1 MAEEISNEVNL
12 DLNLGPAPDVS
23 LEPVTDPSA
32 AYWANGTF
40 NGDVEPLR
48 RLWTRHGSRQFDVLS
63 VPAETHSPLIE
74 LSQLMM
80 ASANGAALPAG
91 GGRVSEEEEE
101 EEAKKCENGNKVVE
115 EDNVKEEKRVVEKSV
130 GSDGSF
136 FDCYVCLDLS
146 KDPVV
151 TNCGHLFCWSCLYRW
166 LQVSEA
172 KECPVC
178 KGEVSVKTL
187 TPIYGRGEKNKRV
200 SLEGVSDNKNK
211 IPSRPQARR
220 VESLRTTLERSG
232 YIGTEMI
239 RHLQDGL
246 ARESRTGERT
256 ARPFLNRFMTSRGVR
271 AELNQSSA
279 ASVAPL
285 DDIRRTN
292 LISSTEYERGRR
304 QLWAAPPLGMSIQ
317 RQMQAA
323 ARDLRVPF
331 SPVLTAAERLED
343 AYLMTHAF
351 GEQLNVPSV
360 GAEDRDSFSSIIGVM
375 NSESQVDTAAEID
388 SMVTVSTSSS
398 VRRPHENGSRVSDV
412 DSADSRPLR
421 RRRLA

>member
-1 MAEEISNEVNL
+1 MDEEISNTVNL
-12 DLNLGPAPDVS
+12 DLNLGPDPDVS
-23 LEPVTDPSA
+23 LEPVMNASA
-32 AYWANGTF
+32 WANGPL
-40 NGDVEPLR
+40 NGESEPLR
-48 RLWTRHGSRQFDVLS
+48 RFWTRQRSERHYS
-63 VPAETHSPLIE
+63 TLIQ
-74 LSQLMM
+74 LSQLMIP
-80 ASANGAALPAG
+80 SDLPAVEE
-91 GGRVSEEEEE
+91 RVSEEEES
-101 EEAKKCENGNKVVE
+101 KKCENGNKVVE
-115 EDNVKEEKRVVEKSV
+115 EDDVKEEKRVIEKSV
-130 GSDGSF
+130 GSEGSF

-187 TPIYGRGEKNKRV
+187 TPIYGRGEKNKKQ
-200 SLEGVSDNKNK
+200 LKEGSDTNK

-232 YIGTEMI
+232 FIG
-239 RHLQDGL
+239 RQ
-246 ARESRTGERT
+246 RESRTGERPDR
-256 ARPFLNRFMTSRGVR
+256 AFLNGVMTSRGVR
-271 AELNQSSA
+271 AERDQSSA
-279 ASVAPL
+279 PL
-285 DDIRRTN
+285 DGVRLTN
-292 LISSTEYERGRR
+292 LGSSINPLEYQRESR
-304 QLWAAPPLGMSIQ
+304 QLRTLSQGMSIQ
-317 RQMQAA
+317 RQLMQTAA
-323 ARDLRVPF
+323 ARHLRVPF
-331 SPVLTAAERLED
+331 SPVLSPGERLED
-343 AYLMTHAF
+343 AYLMAHAF
-351 GEQLNVPSV
+351 DEQLNVPGV
-360 GAEDRDSFSSIIGVM
+360 GGEDRDSVSSIIGVM

>member
-1 MAEEISNEVNL
+1 MDEEISNTVNL
-12 DLNLGPAPDVS
+12 DLNLGPVPEVS
-23 LEPVTDPSA
+23 LEPVMNSSA
-32 AYWANGTF
+32 WVNGQS
-40 NGDVEPLR
+40 NGESESLR
-48 RLWTRHGSRQFDVLS
+48 RFWALHGHIDVRS

-74 LSQLMM
+74 LSQLIIPP
-80 ASANGAALPAG
+80 ALPAG
-91 GGRVSEEEEE
+91 DGERVGE
-101 EEAKKCENGNKVVE
+101 KCENGNKVME
-115 EDNVKEEKRVVEKSV
+115 EENVKEEKRVVEKSV
-130 GSDGSF
+130 GSEGSF

-187 TPIYGRGEKNKRV
+187 TPIYGRGEKNKKQ
-200 SLEGVSDNKNK
+200 SPEGSDANKK

-232 YIGTEMI
+232 YVG
-239 RHLQDGL
+239 RQ
-246 ARESRTGERT
+246 RESMTGERSER
-256 ARPFLNRFMTSRGVR
+256 AFFRLMTSRGVR
-271 AELNQSSA
+271 AERNLSGGA

-285 DDIRRTN
+285 GDARQTN
-292 LISSTEYERGRR
+292 LGSSINSLEYQRESR
-304 QLWAAPPLGMSIQ
+304 QLRAPPQGTLIQ
-317 RQMQAA
+317 RQMMQAA
-323 ARDLRVPF
+323 RPLRMSF
-331 SPVLTAAERLED
+331 SPVLSPAERLED

-351 GEQLNVPSV
+351 DEQLNAPGV
-360 GAEDRDSFSSIIGVM
+360 GAEDRDSFSSIMGVM